1 MTALPTHVPAGEIR
15 NKRTAAKLKGTKPGW
30 PDFILTPPTGQLHCL
45 ELKRRGGV
53 PHAVCRTLDEA
64 LAALDAWHFLTIK
77 IPPRGNGGAP

>member
-15 NKRTAAKLKGTKPGW
+15 NKRTAAKLNGTKPGW

-45 ELKRRGGV
+45 ELKR
-53 PHAVCRTLDEA
+53 
-64 LAALDAWHFLTIK
+64 FLTIK